1 MNDAPIDMIPPEEA
15 LGRFD
20 KPDISLLGINH
31 SLEEYHQQRYG
42 FKISGIGFLILP
54 NTLCEVMKNF
64 TVYPI
69 PNTKPWMKGLVNV
82 RGNLIPVYDL
92 SLHLELSS
100 EPMNYES
107 LLIVD
112 RGQDSAGVLIDGLP
126 VPFDTSEWQKLPSAP
141 RLPSGISD
149 CVSETYSVD
158 DVLWL
163 GFDHQTFFRKAM
175 EEVAL

>member
-1 MNDAPIDMIPPEEA
+1 MKDDYPDMISPEEA

-20 KPDISLLGINH
+20 KPDISLLGIND

-42 FKISGIGFLILP
+42 FKISGIGFLIHP

-64 TVYPI
+64 NVYPI
-69 PNTKPWMKGLVNV
+69 PNTKPWMHGLVNL

-92 SLHLELSS
+92 SLQLELSK
-100 EPMNYES
+100 EPMKHEN

-112 RGQDSAGVLIDGLP
+112 RGQDSAGILIDGLP
-126 VPFDTSEWQKLPSAP
+126 VPCDTSEWPNLPRAP
-141 RLPSGISD
+141 RLPSGLSE
-149 CVSETYSVD
+149 CVSDAYSID

-163 GFDHQTFFRKAM
+163 GFDHQAFFRKAM
-175 EEVAL
+175 EEVAF